1 MLIAHVVMHYFYTKP
16 AVCVLFTC
24 YLIIL
29 TAINWESGN
38 LPAVLLIEVWN
49 FLKAE
54 LESSGGMS
62 HIMDFFI
69 HCYYFLSCLQ
79 RYLNSAMPEVRGAV
93 FLCPG
98 LLIHLHPN
106 LYGSRCVILVVSL
119 PVLIINIMC
128 LSHCSVTPG
137 ECLFCCFNITVL
149 SDRTQLLPG

>member
-54 LESSGGMS
+54 LEFSGGMG
-62 HIMDFFI
+62 HIM
-69 HCYYFLSCLQ
+69 
-79 RYLNSAMPEVRGAV
+79 
-93 FLCPG
+93 
-98 LLIHLHPN
+98 
-106 LYGSRCVILVVSL
+106 LYTA
-119 PVLIINIMC
+119 II
-128 LSHCSVTPG
+128 
-137 ECLFCCFNITVL
+137 FCHVCNDT
-149 SDRTQLLPG
+149 